1 MSERSQTVE
10 RTTRTVV
17 ALGVAQTLAWGSSYY
32 LPAMLATAI
41 ARDLGISTSTV
52 FAAFSAAL
60 VISALVGPYA
70 GRAIDRHGGRP
81 VLMIT
86 NGLFAAGLT
95 ALSLAHDSSALFAA
109 WALIG
114 VAMGSGLYEAAFATL
129 VRLYRHE
136 SRKAITGITLIAGFA
151 STIAWPLTTV
161 LDAHFGWRNTCLTWA
176 ALHLVSGLPL
186 NASLPRSSADRG
198 AAQATARATD
208 SAAAT
213 PSRLAQAPRGL
224 TAALLAY
231 VFAVT
236 WFISTAMASHLPRML
251 EAAGATLAVAVG
263 VGALVGPSQV
273 AGRLVEFGLLRH
285 LSPLASARLAAVAH
299 PLGAVLLV
307 TLGAPAAAAFG
318 VLHGAGNG
326 ILTIAKGTL
335 PLMVFGPAGYG
346 ARQGWL
352 MMPARVTQALA
363 PVLFGI
369 ALDRYGAAA
378 AWLSAALGSSAF
390 IALLA
395 VPQPP
400 SPPYRSHAA
409 AHRRDRL

>member
-1 MSERSQTVE
+1 MLFRS
-10 RTTRTVV
+10 
-17 ALGVAQTLAWGSSYY
+17 
-32 LPAMLATAI
+32 
-41 ARDLGISTSTV
+41 
-52 FAAFSAAL
+52 
-60 VISALVGPYA
+60 
-70 GRAIDRHGGRP
+70 
-81 VLMIT
+81 
-86 NGLFAAGLT
+86 
-95 ALSLAHDSSALFAA
+95 
-109 WALIG
+109 
-114 VAMGSGLYEAAFATL
+114 
-129 VRLYRHE
+129 
-136 SRKAITGITLIAGFA
+136 
-151 STIAWPLTTV
+151 
-161 LDAHFGWRNTCLTWA
+161 
-176 ALHLVSGLPL
+176 
-186 NASLPRSSADRG
+186 
-198 AAQATARATD
+198 
-208 SAAAT
+208 AAT

-273 AGRLVEFGLLRH
+273 AGRLVEFGLLQH

-307 TLGAPAAAAFG
+307 ALGAPAAAAFG
-318 VLHGAGNG
+318 ILHGAGNG

-335 PLMVFGPAGYG
+335 PLMLFGPAGYG

-378 AWLSAALGSSAF
+378 RVAFRRAGVKCLYRVVGST
-390 IALLA
+390 
-395 VPQPP
+395 
-400 SPPYRSHAA
+400 AA
-409 AHRRDRL
+409 AVAPLPVTRSGASA